1 MSAKLRATITRMLLA
16 SMPHTAAS
24 REEPAPKLLPGHQ
37 DAGIAELRL
46 VEHEIR
52 ILAAVVALR
61 ARMNSSVL

>member
-1 MSAKLRATITRMLLA
+1 MLLA

-46 VEHEIR
+46 VEDEIR
-52 ILAAVVALR
+52 ILAAVAR
-61 ARMNSSVL
+61 GARMNSIFL